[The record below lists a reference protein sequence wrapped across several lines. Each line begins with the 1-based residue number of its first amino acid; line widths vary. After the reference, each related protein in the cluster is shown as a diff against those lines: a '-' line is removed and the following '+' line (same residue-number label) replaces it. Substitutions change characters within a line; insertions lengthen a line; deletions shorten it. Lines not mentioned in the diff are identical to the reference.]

1 MFQQPFCCS
10 DGFVTCSR
18 KRSSC
23 LGRPWQTE
31 AVVEAAAA
39 PGVPATT
46 QATILDFVDDAKDTV
61 TVVALLEGSKSR
73 ERGVGAAA
81 AGLDSVNDG
90 AGGLCCAAT
99 DGSSCFLI
107 LVVVV
112 AGKKRNAPLVFSKK
126 TDGRTE
132 YIPRGLFSRQRS
144 RLQSERYEDSSFQ
157 KQTKHRHPQRGPPHG
172 RRHQTNKSPKHK
184 RNCLSSRQR
193 CRCCCRHRHCRRRHH
208 CHREKRPS
216 CLSFASFAATRT
228 ANFLLCSRIAPARLI
243 IVVRQ
248 ILLSNKELSWERM
261 STCMTSV
268 FTDTT
273 HRL

>member
-1 MFQQPFCCS
+1 M
-10 DGFVTCSR
+10 
-18 KRSSC
+18 
-23 LGRPWQTE
+23 
-31 AVVEAAAA
+31 EAAAA

-126 TDGRTE
+126 TDGRTD

-144 RLQSERYEDSSFQ
+144 RLQSENTKILHSKNDPSTVTPDVTLHTDADT
-157 KQTKHRHPQRGPPHG
+157 KQTTVQNTNATVSHRD
-172 RRHQTNKSPKHK
+172 SVVV
-184 RNCLSSRQR
+184 
-193 CRCCCRHRHCRRRHH
+193 
-208 CHREKRPS
+208 
-216 CLSFASFAATRT
+216 AAAATAT
-228 ANFLLCSRIAPARLI
+228 AAAAIIATVKNDPLVFHLHRLLRRE
-243 IVVRQ
+243 RQ
-248 ILLSNKELSWERM
+248 IFFSAPG
-261 STCMTSV
+261 
-268 FTDTT
+268 
-273 HRL
+273 